1 LPSATVG
8 VGTIV
13 MVARHRYNRT
23 IRTMMRRSSPKS
35 RKTKPR
41 PRDRQ
46 EPAET
51 RASEAVTIAWTVSVT
66 GVFVADLIVVAAHL
80 YARSG
85 PPAQPARALEAIM
98 LLSAATMG
106 AASLALLA
114 VVWRTRRV
122 KPPQGYMAFATCVAA
137 APIVVLSLR
146 LLS

>member
-8 VGTIV
+8 VSTIV
-13 MVARHRYNRT
+13 IFDQHRYNRA
-23 IRTMMRRSSPKS
+23 IQSVMRRSSPKS

-41 PRDRQ
+41 PRDRR

-98 LLSAATMG
+98 LLSAAIMG
-106 AASLALLA
+106 AASLALLP
-114 VVWRTRRV
+114 VVWRTRRL
-122 KPPQGYMAFATCVAA
+122 KPPQGYVVFAAFVAV
-137 APIVVLSLR
+137 APIIVLIGRWLM
-146 LLS
+146 